1 MKRLIL
7 LVALVM
13 AMAVL
18 APAALADDEASEP
31 DDSEIVEEKDPFEAQ
46 LWKAQMIA
54 NYFTGGDT
62 DPVLLL
68 RSGGESGHTMGWGVL
83 YKVMLCTGGTG
94 FATAEAADSD
104 NSGNGWA
111 IEQLCKDF
119 SGDGDQPKNFG
130 QAHKDSKDKPGKPD
144 KDMPPRS
151 NKGKDKHEG

>member
-18 APAALADDEASEP
+18 APAALADESAEAGSA
-31 DDSEIVEEKDPFEAQ
+31 DAGTEEKDPFEAQ

-54 NYFTGGDT
+54 NYFTGDDT

-68 RSGGESGHTMGWGVL
+68 RSGGESGHSMGWGVL

-111 IEQLCKDF
+111 IGQLCKDF
-119 SGDGDQPKNFG
+119 SGYGDQPKNFG

-151 NKGKDKHEG
+151 NKDKDKHEG